1 MIKIEFSGSGDEV
14 RSEML
19 RLLGMQDPKT
29 QPEAPAKTRKSKSAE
44 VTTSPIKARLV
55 RRGRKPAISSQ
66 KAWTKKEAEK
76 LFSEIK
82 ANAKRII
89 AELASKPEGYP
100 RSELIQVLGLQ
111 AQAIRGQLS
120 SVGFAL
126 RRMGG
131 KPSPISRENVDGEF
145 IYKLDPI
152 VAGVFKQPPVEV

>member
-19 RLLGMQDPKT
+19 RLLGMPDPKT
-29 QPEAPAKTRKSKSAE
+29 PIESPARTRKSKSAE
-44 VTTSPIKARLV
+44 VATTPTKARRV

-66 KAWTKKEAEK
+66 TAWTEKEAEK
-76 LFSEIK
+76 LLSEIK
-82 ANAKRII
+82 DNAKRII
-89 AELASKPEGYP
+89 SELASKPEGYP
-100 RSELIQVLGLQ
+100 RAELIQALGLQ

-131 KPSPISRENVDGEF
+131 KPSPISREKIDGEF

-152 VAGVFKQPPVEV
+152 VAGVFKQAPGEV